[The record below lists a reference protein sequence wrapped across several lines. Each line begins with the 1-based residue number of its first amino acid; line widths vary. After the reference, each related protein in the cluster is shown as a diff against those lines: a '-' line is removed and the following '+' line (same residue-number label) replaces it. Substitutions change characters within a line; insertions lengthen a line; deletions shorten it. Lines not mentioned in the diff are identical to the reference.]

1 MSRIE
6 GLSKIYT
13 ASSDA
18 YAHTLAESEPK
29 NNEQIEYA
37 S

>member
-1 MSRIE
+1 MGRID

-18 YAHTLAESEPK
+18 YSHSLAESEDDA
-29 NNEQIEYA
+29 YL
-37 S
+37 